1 MEDIA
6 LALEAE
12 SMYYK
17 EELKKPNARLYL
29 YFTAVEGAQGA
40 EISEVFCKHFTG
52 YPPEQ
57 ALTKICTML
66 KGN

>member
-40 EISEVFCKHFTG
+40 EASDVFHKCFTD
-52 YPPEQ
+52 YPPEK
-57 ALTKICTML
+57 ALELICAML
-66 KGN
+66 KDA